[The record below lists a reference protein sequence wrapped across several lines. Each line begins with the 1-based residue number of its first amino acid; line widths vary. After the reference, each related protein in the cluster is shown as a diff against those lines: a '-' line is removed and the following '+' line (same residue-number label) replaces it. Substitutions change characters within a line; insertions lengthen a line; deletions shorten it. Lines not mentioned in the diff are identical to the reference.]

1 MVDDEL
7 LEVDHIGEATHLLF
21 KFFDEM
27 GYLTRSGVLSL
38 ERVMNTYGR
47 EIRLSWALCVPA
59 LKIQR
64 EEYASPYRY
73 ANYEDLYHRSLDY
86 DRARGGTGSRPTKAE
101 LKLFV
106 MGSATSRF

>member
-1 MVDDEL
+1 L
-7 LEVDHIGEATHLLF
+7 LEVDHIGEATQLLF
-21 KFFDEM
+21 KFFEEV
-27 GYLTRSGVLSL
+27 GYLTQSGVVSI

-47 EIRLSWALCVPA
+47 EIRLSWALVEPA

-64 EEYASPYRY
+64 EEYTSPYRY
-73 ANYEDLYHRSLDY
+73 AKYEDLYQRALDY
-86 DRARGGTGSRPTKAE
+86 DRTSGGTGSRPTKAE